1 MLREYLNIRVI
12 GFDVGL
18 SSREYKPIVRIAGH
32 DVDGALKVPYGLA
45 SIRGIGV
52 RLGYAIAHVAGIN
65 PDRRIG
71 FLTEDEVKRVEDVF
85 RRPWDYGI
93 RGFLLN
99 RQRSPENGR
108 DELLIGGE
116 WELRQRMDI
125 DFMREIR
132 CWKGIRHALGLKV
145 RGQKTRTTGRK
156 GRTVGVVRRKK

>member
-1 MLREYLNIRVI
+1 M

-18 SSREYKPIVRIAGH
+18 SSREYKPIIRIAGH
-32 DVDGALKVPYGLA
+32 DVDGSLKVPYGLA

-99 RQRSPENGR
+99 RQRAPENGR

-125 DFMREIR
+125 EFMKEIR

>member
-18 SSREYKPIVRIAGH
+18 SSREYKPIIRIAGH
-32 DVDGALKVPYGLA
+32 DVDGSLKVPYGLA

-99 RQRSPENGR
+99 RQRAPENGR

-125 DFMREIR
+125 EFMKEI
-132 CWKGIRHALGLKV
+132 
-145 RGQKTRTTGRK
+145 
-156 GRTVGVVRRKK
+156 